1 MKHVLATAALIL
13 FSVPALA
20 VDKATFV
27 QKAEESGEFEIG
39 SGDLAKNKG
48 ESAGVKEFG
57 QQMVTDHTAAGEK
70 LKKAAADAGVK
81 PEAVNALS
89 QKHADD
95 MEKLQNAKTGEFDAL
110 YIQQQ
115 TEAHQEAVNLFK
127 DYARNGDDPTLKKFA
142 QDTLP
147 TLEQHLDH
155 VKKLP
160 GK

>member
-13 FSVPALA
+13 FAMPALA
-20 VDKATFV
+20 VENATFV
-27 QKAEESGEFEIG
+27 QRAEESGEFEIG

-48 ESAGVKEFG
+48 KSAGVKEFG
-57 QQMVTDHTAAGEK
+57 QQMVTDHTAVGEK

-89 QKHADD
+89 PKHAAD
-95 MEKLQNAKTGEFDAL
+95 MEKLQKAKAGEFDAL

-115 TEAHQEAVNLFK
+115 TEAHQEAADLFK
-127 DYARNGDDPTLKKFA
+127 DYARNADDPILKRFA
-142 QDTLP
+142 QETLP
-147 TLEQHLDH
+147 TLEMHLYH
-155 VKKLP
+155 VKKLA